1 MGLQGR
7 YFGRYLLPI
16 FPIACLLAAIT
27 VAMLVG
33 AIGGRSRAVRW
44 VAAAV
49 VCAGVL
55 AQGLVYSIHSGAVMA
70 RPDTRNLTRQ
80 WLFAHIPRRTRIV
93 VEPFGPTNDWADEL
107 KGSQAGPRRWNKY
120 PSLVSRINSR
130 GALTARTHEIGIE
143 SYETTLAPS
152 LIGYYVA
159 NRYCW
164 VVSASIQS
172 GRAYASPKEVPAGD
186 RLLPRPGTRRRSRVP
201 RLALLPGAKPVKFDF
216 DWSFDYYP
224 LAYHRPGPVMTVY
237 RLHGGLCGPSPR
249 PAHT

>member
-1 MGLQGR
+1 
-7 YFGRYLLPI
+7 
-16 FPIACLLAAIT
+16 
-27 VAMLVG
+27 MLVG
-33 AIGGRSRAVRW
+33 ALGGRRRAVRW

-55 AQGLVYSIHSGAVMA
+55 AQGLVYSIHSGAVIA

-80 WLFAHIPRRTRIV
+80 WLFAHVPRRTRIV

-107 KGSQAGPRRWNKY
+107 EGSRAGPRRWNKY

-130 GALTARTHEIGIE
+130 GALTSRTHEIGIE
-143 SYETTLAPS
+143 NYETTLSPA
-152 LIGYYVA
+152 LIGYYEA

-164 VVSASIQS
+164 VVTGSIQS
-172 GRAYASPKEVPAGD
+172 GRAYASPTEVPQAIAYY
-186 RLLPRPGTRRRSRVP
+186 R
-201 RLALLPGAKPVKFDF
+201 ALEREGEVVFRASPYSPGAKPVTFNF